1 MTGATTG
8 ADRGVPRVRVLFG
21 TERFSSQHSWSE
33 LTALMS
39 GVLQVTVDVQRCRP
53 DAWGDPPVRH

>member
-8 ADRGVPRVRVLFG
+8 ADRGVPKVRVLFG

-33 LTALMS
+33 LTALMPARYKPRLTCS
-39 GVLQVTVDVQRCRP
+39 GARLTRLPSVPATS
-53 DAWGDPPVRH
+53 